1 MKREWYMQTF
11 WPNDIC
17 MRKET
22 EIHANI
28 LATQYLCGK
37 ISVSF
42 HLSNLQVFYV
52 QYHLKSRHLCS
63 WHHLEGLLFDYS
75 HIYLGIIFIHL
86 GVLSGFKFRSQSISI
101 GDQFFRIQSQGLW
114 KKSLF
119 KKVLCCTQITGSICL
134 VICLILLIVFLIIY
148 SCIYQCFKGH
158 TNVSFYC
165 FS

>member
-37 ISVSF
+37 IYVSF

-63 WHHLEGLLFDYS
+63 RHHLEGLLFDYS

-101 GDQFFRIQSQGLW
+101 GDQYLRIQSQGLW
-114 KKSLF
+114 KSLF